1 METIQEVLTTA
12 TMYAIVVV
20 ATVEAVRKRIPF
32 DGWKVLLVSL
42 GVSIAVVALFL
53 QDYTTAG
60 IIDGAR
66 VAFVTTLI
74 AVGGDAWAQKLAK
87 LFASKN
93 VFLPPEALSQAE
105 DDSEYDPEEAP
116 TKKDVP

>member
-53 QDYTTAG
+53 QDYTVAG
-60 IIDGAR
+60 LVDGAR

-74 AVGGDAWAQKLAK
+74 SVGGDAWAQKLAK

-93 VFLPPEALSQAE
+93 VFLPPEGAT
-105 DDSEYDPEEAP
+105 SEYDPKEAP
-116 TKKDVP
+116 TRKDIP